1 MLEQIICYSFWV
13 DMKTHVSLD
22 EFVWHLDSVI
32 FFLYILQYSCHW
44 PVLCLLCLY
53 LMPYILLMLIAMLSG
68 QDFNTY
74 FITDNVRLKNLVNI

>member
-1 MLEQIICYSFWV
+1 MLEQIICHSIWV

-22 EFVWHLDSVI
+22 EFVWHLDSVT
-32 FFLYILQYSCHW
+32 FLLYILQCSCHW
-44 PVLCLLCLY
+44 PALCLLCLY